1 MKAQLCEPEAA
12 PAPGGASGSAAPPP
26 AAAAAAV
33 AAPPARPTVIV
44 PPLPPL
50 PSAAAAAAASAAA
63 SAGGALSP
71 RAMTRREQLL
81 EALASDP
88 SPSPA
93 TRHARR
99 ASGASESAYSDDT
112 ESEPPT
118 PSFTSTPPRTGSNAS
133 LGGLLD
139 GGGSGAFA
147 AAAAPGAGAGAAS
160 GLPFRSVH
168 NNQSYLLPDSPAT
181 PSEGASGV
189 AVVPIA
195 AAAAAAAAQ
204 PWDAAAAAAAP
215 QEPEP
220 QPLLMLPTLALGLP
234 SGPSSRRAA
243 APPSGPP
250 LPEWVTRRPFL
261 TGEHLGAPPR
271 LGAPPPRPPAAG
283 RKPLRA
289 YPPHVQ
295 ELLILDDILYA
306 MVGIDGRFVRA
317 ACATPGG
324 AVRFAL
330 DADADASLAELAG
343 RLLPLCDD
351 AAAVARFVES
361 RSRYEHGLTA
371 HATAAALRAL
381 LRDWRALAAQLEHQ
395 LRTGRLSLQA
405 AWFYCQPA
413 AGALRLLAA
422 AAGAA
427 VAAGARGAALLNA
440 LQRAA
445 AAHAGDAAAAALLQ
459 QLLAAAAA
467 PYCAALGRWV
477 YEGVVDDPYAE
488 FLIQEATHLSKES
501 LSEEYTTAYWSERYT
516 LRGEPPLFLSPAT
529 AQRCVRSPACVR
541 APIRHSLTHARA
553 SPVPPRLCPL
563 RSVLTTGKYLNAIRE
578 CGAPVVCPFAAGAP
592 IEYDPSAPS
601 RHTERIEAAFAFAS
615 RELLALLFGP
625 HALGA
630 RLKCLKHSFLL
641 DQGDFLV
648 HFLDTAGEELA
659 KPAAEIGI
667 PKLQSLLE
675 LALRLSI
682 AAADAHT
689 DDLQCGLERSGIIAQ
704 LLSIYAV
711 SEDDGGAAAGGG
723 GHEDGGG
730 GAGGG
735 GAATERVLTGME
747 TFTLDYKV
755 SWPLSLVI
763 SRRALT
769 KYQLVFRH
777 LFHCKH
783 VERQLAATWQL
794 HQATRR
800 VSGMGGRLG
809 RAYCLCQRMLHFLQ
823 NFMYYMTVEVI
834 EPNWA
839 TMDAAIRDARTL
851 DDVIDAHDRFLDACM
866 KEGMLFWPKILKRLE
881 RIKSICLRFAATTAV
896 LSASLPTSSGSTPP
910 PSPGAAHLRAS
921 GALSPGPGGAPF
933 GLGAGAAPGFGRK
946 SRAAAAE
953 EAAAINAA
961 ASEPGFAAAMRAL
974 EAQFDTQLREL
985 MAALNASSHLEPNL
999 ASLCARLGKTGE

>member
-26 AAAAAAV
+26 PAAAALPPPP
-33 AAPPARPTVIV
+33 APPAAAPVRPAPVV

-50 PSAAAAAAASAAA
+50 PSAASAAAAATPGAAA
-63 SAGGALSP
+63 IGALSP
-71 RAMTRREQLL
+71 RGMTRREQLL

-93 TRHARR
+93 TRHTRR
-99 ASGASESAYSDDT
+99 ASGASESGYSDDT

-139 GGGSGAFA
+139 GGGGSGAFA
-147 AAAAPGAGAGAAS
+147 GAMAAAAGVGGAS
-160 GLPFRSVH
+160 GLTFRSVH
-168 NNQSYLLPDSPAT
+168 NNQSYLLPESPAT

-189 AVVPIA
+189 AVVPMA
-195 AAAAAAAAQ
+195 AAAAAATQQQ
-204 PWDAAAAAAAP
+204 PWDAAAAR
-215 QEPEP
+215 EMEP
-220 QPLLMLPTLALGLP
+220 QPLLMLPPLALGLP

-250 LPEWVTRRPFL
+250 LPDWVTRRPFL

-271 LGAPPPRPPAAG
+271 LGAPPPRPAAAG

-317 ACATPGG
+317 VCATPGG
-324 AVRFAL
+324 SVRFAL

-351 AAAVARFVES
+351 AAAVGRFVES

-413 AGALRLLAA
+413 AGALRLLAS

-445 AAHAGDAAAAALLQ
+445 AAHAGDAAASALLQ

-529 AQRCVRSPACVR
+529 AQRCV
-541 APIRHSLTHARA
+541 SLT
-553 SPVPPRLCPL
+553 L
-563 RSVLTTGKYLNAIRE
+563 RCAEPFLNVNTDAH
-578 CGAPVVCPFAAGAP
+578 PF
-592 IEYDPSAPS
+592 
-601 RHTERIEAAFAFAS
+601 
-615 RELLALLFGP
+615 
-625 HALGA
+625 
-630 RLKCLKHSFLL
+630 SF
-641 DQGDFLV
+641 
-648 HFLDTAGEELA
+648 
-659 KPAAEIGI
+659 
-667 PKLQSLLE
+667 SLSS
-675 LALRLSI
+675 LRLV
-682 AAADAHT
+682 
-689 DDLQCGLERSGIIAQ
+689 C
-704 LLSIYAV
+704 
-711 SEDDGGAAAGGG
+711 
-723 GHEDGGG
+723 
-730 GAGGG
+730 
-735 GAATERVLTGME
+735 
-747 TFTLDYKV
+747 
-755 SWPLSLVI
+755 
-763 SRRALT
+763 
-769 KYQLVFRH
+769 
-777 LFHCKH
+777 
-783 VERQLAATWQL
+783 
-794 HQATRR
+794 
-800 VSGMGGRLG
+800 
-809 RAYCLCQRMLHFLQ
+809 
-823 NFMYYMTVEVI
+823 
-834 EPNWA
+834 
-839 TMDAAIRDARTL
+839 
-851 DDVIDAHDRFLDACM
+851 
-866 KEGMLFWPKILKRLE
+866 
-881 RIKSICLRFAATTAV
+881 
-896 LSASLPTSSGSTPP
+896 
-910 PSPGAAHLRAS
+910 
-921 GALSPGPGGAPF
+921 
-933 GLGAGAAPGFGRK
+933 
-946 SRAAAAE
+946 
-953 EAAAINAA
+953 
-961 ASEPGFAAAMRAL
+961 
-974 EAQFDTQLREL
+974 
-985 MAALNASSHLEPNL
+985 
-999 ASLCARLGKTGE
+999 